1 VNDRG
6 VEVAAVRH
14 GLLGVGE
21 ERQGVLL
28 PFAELDGEVSRHYNP
43 VCGGSVDEDSCVPYL
58 MVVRIN
64 SEPIKGGVQ
73 KPLSEQV

>member
-1 VNDRG
+1 
-6 VEVAAVRH
+6 
-14 GLLGVGE
+14 
-21 ERQGVLL
+21 VLL